1 MAVLRAPSP
10 GDPVISVEE
19 FVERICLIG
28 AAKGPRRFPR
38 KRRDRQ
44 IVTKS
49 ILMTLDSARTY
60 SELEINEAIQRW
72 NVEVAP
78 EISTDHVSVRRTL
91 IDYGYL
97 ERTASGKK
105 YRVGFPPGPVAF
117 DLEIDD
123 IDIRATVA
131 AYRDQMERR
140 AQERAKRR
148 STDG

>member
-1 MAVLRAPSP
+1 M
-10 GDPVISVEE
+10 ISVEE

-44 IVTKS
+44 IVMKS
-49 ILMTLDSARTY
+49 VLMTLDSSRIYT
-60 SELEINEAIQRW
+60 EPEINEAIQRW
-72 NVEVAP
+72 NREVAP

-91 IDYGYL
+91 VDYGHL

-123 IDIRATVA
+123 IDVRSTIA
-131 AYRDQMERR
+131 AYRDQMERN
-140 AQERAKRR
+140 AAENAKRR
-148 STDG
+148 SGS